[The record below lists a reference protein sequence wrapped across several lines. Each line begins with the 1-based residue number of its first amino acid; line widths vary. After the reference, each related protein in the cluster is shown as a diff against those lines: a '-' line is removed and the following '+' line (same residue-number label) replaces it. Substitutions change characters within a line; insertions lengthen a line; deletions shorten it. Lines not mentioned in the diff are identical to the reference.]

1 MNNAFMNSSK
11 PLRDVLF
18 HFNKA
23 AVKGFNSSLVANT
36 LDMIKKNLRAR
47 GNMER
52 PYEDYSTRDLD
63 ISWRMQML
71 SSHIKSGLEKNM
83 HFNHYYLG

>member
-18 HFNKA
+18 HYNKA

-47 GNMER
+47 GNIER

-71 SSHIKSGLEKNM
+71 SSHIKSGLGKNM